1 MTARTV
7 TKQLTRRDVALLVGI
22 EVNTVDVYRRRTR
35 EGKMD
40 PPFPEPVGY
49 LGNRPWWS
57 PDDIERYNKQRHPGG
72 WHGQQRNRQP
82 AA

>member
-7 TKQLTRRDVALLVGI
+7 TKQLTRRDVALELDI

-35 EGKMD
+35 EGKMA
-40 PPFPEPVGY
+40 PPFPEPDGY
-49 LGNRPWWS
+49 LGNRPWWK
-57 PDDIERYNKQRHPGG
+57 PEAIAAYKNQRHPGG
-72 WHGQQRNRQP
+72 WHGQERNRLP